1 MNKTYSLKIFD
12 LLKNETI
19 YELDISNQELIGRLT
34 SGLYTFVKGHIYYN
48 NNVIKIRYELF
59 DGRDIVPSED
69 EVFDQYDNVFNLENY
84 QEVNAD
90 MPMNAKL
97 GHRFGYNIKDKTKE
111 RVKTVM
117 ILPYLHDRRIYLNK
131 KKVNTNYFYTS
142 IETNVSDISTYND
155 NLSKVISKRACIPII
170 VNKES
175 SIDLPYDS
183 ESLEKYKRDPP
194 KTIQSIICIDLLQ
207 NNIEVYSQTGI
218 LINFFDF

>member
-84 QEVNAD
+84 QEVN
-90 MPMNAKL
+90 NNL
-97 GHRFGYNIKDKTKE
+97 YELNDK
-111 RVKTVM
+111 
-117 ILPYLHDRRIYLNK
+117 N
-131 KKVNTNYFYTS
+131 
-142 IETNVSDISTYND
+142 
-155 NLSKVISKRACIPII
+155 I
-170 VNKES
+170 VN
-175 SIDLPYDS
+175 
-183 ESLEKYKRDPP
+183 SL
-194 KTIQSIICIDLLQ
+194 
-207 NNIEVYSQTGI
+207 
-218 LINFFDF
+218 